1 MTQTAPAPRIVVT
14 DEVQRWRLEE
24 LVRAGYR
31 PWDALTL
38 SRRTDVDLHAAVALL
53 GKGCSTETAL
63 RILL

>member
-1 MTQTAPAPRIVVT
+1 MT

>member
-1 MTQTAPAPRIVVT
+1 MAQIAPVPTIDLT

-38 SRRTDVDLHAAVALL
+38 SRRPDVDLHAAVALL
-53 GKGCSTETAL
+53 GKGCPAATAL

>member
-1 MTQTAPAPRIVVT
+1 MAQTASAPSIVVT

-38 SRRTDVDLHAAVALL
+38 SRCVDVDLHSAVALL
-53 GKGCSTETAL
+53 GKGCPTETAL